1 VIGIDHHEK
10 STEREASS
18 SPVKFRFL
26 NCSRWRIQTN
36 VLVYGIVAIVLFT
49 AGCSR
54 EQPKE
59 ATTQDS
65 IEQAI
70 AISTKPVTTREVRRT
85 VEMVGTLGGWEEVT
99 ISNEAPGIIQ
109 QVMVDLGDKV
119 KKGQRLVL
127 LDSREAKLALAQ
139 AEANLQAAKK
149 ALTQAQA
156 EWRDADI
163 NLKRIKELHS
173 EGIIATSQF
182 DVAQT
187 RFDAIEAQVRAR
199 EADIDRYQAMVD
211 FARKRLSDTEV
222 IAPIAGE
229 VRQRLVSI
237 GEAVKEKTPLFQ
249 LVITDPLKF
258 QGTVPERFA
267 PDIKME
273 QPVDLQ
279 VEAFADR
286 VFPGR
291 VLRVSPAV
299 DVQTRSLSLEVK
311 VPNAQGMLKPG
322 FFAKGQILT
331 EVDPNAVFAPEEAV
345 YTFVGITKAFVVQD
359 GTVQERQVKTGS
371 RTEGW
376 VEITEG
382 LQNGETVATSNLPQ
396 LYQGA
401 KISVTNGK
409 ES

>member
-1 VIGIDHHEK
+1 VK
-10 STEREASS
+10 S
-18 SPVKFRFL
+18 RFL
-26 NCSRWRIQTN
+26 NSFRWLTQITIILCGVAA
-36 VLVYGIVAIVLFT
+36 VLLSNS
-49 AGCSR
+49 CSR
-54 EQPKE
+54 EKPKE
-59 ATTQDS
+59 ASTQDS
-65 IEQAI
+65 AEQAI
-70 AISTKPVTTREVRRT
+70 SISTKPVAIREVRRT

-99 ISNEAPGIIQ
+99 ISNEAPGTVEKI
-109 QVMVDLGDKV
+109 MADLGDKV
-119 KKGQRLVL
+119 SKGQRLIL
-127 LDSREAKLALAQ
+127 LDQREAKLALAQ

-156 EWRDADI
+156 EWRDADL

-173 EGIIATSQF
+173 EGVIATSQL
-182 DVAQT
+182 DVAQA

-199 EADIDRYQAMVD
+199 EADIDRFKALVD
-211 FARKRLSDTEV
+211 LAQKRLSDTEIV
-222 IAPIAGE
+222 APIAGE
-229 VRQRLVSI
+229 VRQRLISI
-237 GEAVKEKTPLFQ
+237 GEAVKEKTPLLH
-249 LVITDPLKF
+249 LVVTDPLKL

-267 PDIKME
+267 PDIKNE
-273 QPVDLQ
+273 QPVDVQ
-279 VEAFADR
+279 VEAFTDR

-311 VPNAQGMLKPG
+311 VPNTEGMLKPG

-331 EVDPNAVFAPEEAV
+331 GVNPQAVFAPEEAV

-359 GTVQERQVKTGS
+359 GTVQERQVKTGT
-371 RTEGW
+371 RREGW

-382 LQNGETVATSNLPQ
+382 LQSGEIVATSSLPQ

-401 KISVTNGK
+401 KITVTNGK

>member
-1 VIGIDHHEK
+1 M
-10 STEREASS
+10 
-18 SPVKFRFL
+18 KFRLL
-26 NCSRWRIQTN
+26 NCSRWLIQTTT
-36 VLVYGIVAIVLFT
+36 LVCGVVAIVLF
-49 AGCSR
+49 AGGCSR
-54 EQPKE
+54 EKSKD
-59 ATTQDS
+59 ATTQDAP
-65 IEQAI
+65 EPAI
-70 AISTKPVTTREVRRT
+70 AISTKPVATREVRRT

-109 QVMVDLGDKV
+109 QVVVDLGDKV

-127 LDSREAKLALAQ
+127 LDPREAKLALAQ
-139 AEANLQAAKK
+139 ADANLQAVKK

-173 EGIIATSQF
+173 EGIIATSQL

-199 EADIDRYQAMVD
+199 EADIDRYQALVD
-211 FARKRLSDTEV
+211 FARKRLSDTE
-222 IAPIAGE
+222 ILAPIAGE

-237 GEAVKEKTPLFQ
+237 GEAVKEKTPLFH
-249 LVITDPLKF
+249 LVMTEPLKF

-273 QPVDLQ
+273 QPVDVQ

-286 VFPGR
+286 VFLGR

-331 EVDPNAVFAPEEAV
+331 GVDLQAVFVPEEAV

-359 GTVQERQVKTGS
+359 GAVQERQIKTGS
-371 RTEGW
+371 RREGW

-382 LQNGETVATSNLPQ
+382 LQNGEIVATSNLPQ

-401 KISVTNGK
+401 KITVERVKS
-409 ES
+409 EE

>member
-1 VIGIDHHEK
+1 
-10 STEREASS
+10 
-18 SPVKFRFL
+18 
-26 NCSRWRIQTN
+26 
-36 VLVYGIVAIVLFT
+36 
-49 AGCSR
+49 
-54 EQPKE
+54 
-59 ATTQDS
+59 
-65 IEQAI
+65 
-70 AISTKPVTTREVRRT
+70 
-85 VEMVGTLGGWEEVT
+85 M
-99 ISNEAPGIIQ
+99 
-109 QVMVDLGDKV
+109 
-119 KKGQRLVL
+119 
-127 LDSREAKLALAQ
+127 LDPREAKLSLAQ

-173 EGIIATSQF
+173 EGIIATSQR

-211 FARKRLSDTEV
+211 FAQKRLSDTE
-222 IAPIAGE
+222 ILAPIAGE
-229 VRQRLVSI
+229 VRQRLVST
-237 GEAVKEKTPLFQ
+237 GEAVKEKTPLFH
-249 LVITDPLKF
+249 LVMTDPLKF

-286 VFPGR
+286 MFPGR

-331 EVDPNAVFAPEEAV
+331 GVDPQAVFAPEEAV

-359 GTVQERQVKTGS
+359 GTVQERQIKIGS
-371 RTEGW
+371 RREGW

-382 LQNGETVATSNLPQ
+382 LQTGEIVATSNLPQ

-401 KISVTNGK
+401 KITVMNGK
-409 ES
+409 EG

>member
-1 VIGIDHHEK
+1 MK
-10 STEREASS
+10 SQ
-18 SPVKFRFL
+18 FL
-26 NCSRWRIQTN
+26 NSSRWLIQTTAIIC
-36 VLVYGIVAIVLFT
+36 GIVATLLNS
-49 AGCSR
+49 GCSR
-54 EQPKE
+54 EKPTE
-59 ATTQDS
+59 AATQEAA
-65 IEQAI
+65 EQAI
-70 AISTKPVTTREVRRT
+70 VISTKPVTTREVRRT

-139 AEANLQAAKK
+139 AEANLQATKK
-149 ALTQAQA
+149 AHTQAQA

-173 EGIIATSQF
+173 EGIIATSQL

-187 RFDAIEAQVRAR
+187 RFDAIEAQVHAR

-267 PDIKME
+267 PNIKLE

-286 VFPGR
+286 AFPGR

-331 EVDPNAVFAPEEAV
+331 EVDPHAVFAPEEAV

-376 VEITEG
+376 IEITEG

-401 KISVTNGK
+401 KITVERV
-409 ES
+409 ESEKWRVEN

>member
-1 VIGIDHHEK
+1 MKSRLLSCSCWLIHITLLIGV
-10 STEREASS
+10 S
-18 SPVKFRFL
+18 
-26 NCSRWRIQTN
+26 
-36 VLVYGIVAIVLFT
+36 VLFIG
-49 AGCSR
+49 GCSP
-54 EQPKE
+54 EKPKE
-59 ATTQDS
+59 GTTADAS
-65 IEQAI
+65 EQAI
-70 AISTKPVTTREVRRT
+70 AISTKPVTTREVKRT
-85 VEMVGTLGGWEEVT
+85 VEMVGTLGGWEEIT
-99 ISNEAPGIIQ
+99 ISNEAPGIVQ
-109 QVMVDLGDKV
+109 EVMVDLGDKV
-119 KKGQRLVL
+119 KKGQRLIVL
-127 LDSREAKLALAQ
+127 DPREAKLSQAQ

-156 EWRDADI
+156 EWRDADL
-163 NLKRIKELHS
+163 NLKRIKELHG
-173 EGIIATSQF
+173 EGIIATSQL

-187 RFDAIEAQVRAR
+187 RFDAIEAQVHAR
-199 EADIDRYQAMVD
+199 EAEIDRHQAMVD
-211 FARKRLSDTEV
+211 FARKRLGDTEV
-222 IAPIAGE
+222 LAPIAGE
-229 VRQRLVSI
+229 VRQRMVSI

-286 VFPGR
+286 LFLGR

-311 VPNAQGMLKPG
+311 VPNTQGMLKPG
-322 FFAKGQILT
+322 FFAKGYILT
-331 EVDPNAVFAPEEAV
+331 EVDPQAVFAPEEAV
-345 YTFVGITKAFVVQD
+345 YTFVGITKAFVVQN

-382 LQNGETVATSNLPQ
+382 LRTGELVATSNLPQ

-401 KISVTNGK
+401 KITLERVKS
-409 ES
+409 EE

>member
-1 VIGIDHHEK
+1 MDHHEE
-10 STEREASS
+10 SAEREASS

-26 NCSRWRIQTN
+26 NCSRWRIQTD
-36 VLVYGIVAIVLFT
+36 VLVCGIVVIVLFT

-65 IEQAI
+65 TEQAI
-70 AISTKPVTTREVRRT
+70 AISTKPVATREVRRT

-127 LDSREAKLALAQ
+127 LDPREAKLALAQ

-173 EGIIATSQF
+173 EGIIATSQL

-211 FARKRLSDTEV
+211 FAHKRLSDTEV
-222 IAPIAGE
+222 LAPIAGE
-229 VRQRLVSI
+229 VRQRLVSS

-249 LVITDPLKF
+249 LVITEPLKF

-299 DVQTRSLSLEVK
+299 DAQTRSLSLEIK

-331 EVDPNAVFAPEEAV
+331 GVDPHAVFAPEEAV

-371 RTEGW
+371 RKEGW

-382 LQNGETVATSNLPQ
+382 LQNGEIVATSNLPQ

-401 KISVTNGK
+401 KITVTNGK